1 MTLLAK
7 LLGLFGRDTD
17 YNPIKDYQ
25 AQSKTTI
32 TTTGIK
38 PLNSELSPIPTGTF
52 DVAVVGVYFHQVI
65 LQKICGNKREEGV
78 PIYKQA
84 ILVPENDNPE
94 DANAV
99 RVDIEGEPVGHLSR
113 RNATIWRSKMISENR
128 SGPVMRPAEI
138 VWDRRYVAE
147 GSYGVLLDIDLSLS
161 NSKIEPGSVRKIW
174 DSPGQSDRIEFLVD
188 QLNRIELSHCKVGD
202 PVTLWDATGNREIFI
217 YRQGTDFGE
226 GKIGICPEEVYGI
239 IRKAPGCDASI
250 ASIYEGGCKI
260 GCRLIS
266 KAEMAERLKPLKAA
280 EKKKRQ
286 ELRRDLTTP
295 IEYSAI
301 DSDVHWC
308 FISNKSGLCDAIGT
322 WEQFKIIEQH
332 IARLCQEKNG
342 KYYKTKAKSA
352 KFAIIFS
359 PSERTYSNVTSLKEN
374 GYKVTT
380 FEKALGYFG
389 LTDLW
394 DCKKLT
400 QHEYELK
407 KFEYEETFRKPFPL
421 GKEQM

>member
-1 MTLLAK
+1 MTLLEK
-7 LLGLFGRDTD
+7 LLGLFGRDAD
-17 YNPIKDYQ
+17 GNSIKDYQ
-25 AQSKTTI
+25 APSKPNTTTI
-32 TTTGIK
+32 GIN
-38 PLNSELSPIPTGTF
+38 PLYSELSSTSTGTF
-52 DVAVVGVYFHQVI
+52 DVAVVGVYFHQEI
-65 LQKICGNKREEGV
+65 LQKICGNKREEGM

-84 ILVPENDNPE
+84 MLVPENDNPK

-99 RVDIEGEPVGHLSR
+99 RVDIEGETVGHLSR
-113 RNATIWRSKMISENR
+113 RNATLWRSKMISENR
-128 SGPVMRPAEI
+128 SGVVMCPVEI
-138 VWDRRYVAE
+138 VWDRSYVAE
-147 GSYGVLLDIDLSLS
+147 GSYGVLLDIALSLPD
-161 NSKIEPGSVRKIW
+161 SKIEPGSVDRVW
-174 DSPGQSDRIEFLVD
+174 ESPGQPDHIEFLVD
-188 QLNRIELSHCKVGD
+188 QLNRVELSHCKVGD
-202 PVTLWDATGNREIFI
+202 PVNLWDATGNREMFI

-226 GKIGICPEEVYGI
+226 GKIGICPEEVYRT

-260 GCRLIS
+260 ACRLIS
-266 KAEMAERLKPLKAA
+266 KDEMAERMKPFKAA
-280 EKKKRQ
+280 EKKRRQ
-286 ELRRDLTTP
+286 ELRRDLTTT
-295 IEYSAI
+295 IEYSDI

-322 WEQFKIIEQH
+322 WEQFKTIEEH
-332 IARLCQEKNG
+332 IARLCHEKNG
-342 KYYKTKAKSA
+342 KYYKTKARSA
-352 KFAIIFS
+352 KFAIILS

-380 FEKALGYFG
+380 FEKALEYFG

-421 GKEQM
+421 SKGEL